1 MRGDLFLDE
10 TPLFVDSRKRPPPVS
25 DLLHLRI
32 LGGRLLELVRLY

>member
-1 MRGDLFLDE
+1 MRGDLFLEE
-10 TPLFVDSRKRPPPVS
+10 TPCLSILAS